1 MAHLR
6 GLWAPPSLYFV
17 ARPSSLRLL
26 NISFSPA
33 TASAAQLLSQMVSE
47 DFPFAVSFALQWA
60 RLSSARAAAAAAAG
74 QTRSLEPFRDGLH
87 FLLSFPLSLSVVI

>member
-1 MAHLR
+1 M
-6 GLWAPPSLYFV
+6 GPSLPLF
-17 ARPSSLRLL
+17 RGSSLRLL

-60 RLSSARAAAAAAAG
+60 RLSSARAAAAAAAAG